1 MAFDAIRHLTARRV
15 PQILGIYLGASWILI
30 EFVSFLVDR
39 FALSPHLINLC
50 LVVLGAMI
58 PTVFLLAYFHG
69 APGPNEW
76 ATAEK
81 IGIPV
86 NLLAVAGLA
95 ALVFSD
101 KPLGATTETLILETE
116 EGETIERVVAKSE
129 FRKRLITFN
138 FQNETGDT
146 ELDWLQSAISLA
158 LLLDLEQ
165 DPFVDVTGYKG
176 LQERLERSGF
186 PNGVGMPLTLQT
198 SIAEDSHSDYFVSG
212 SFTVEADSLTVNASL
227 YETQRQRLMAE
238 SSVSGAEAMEI
249 VDRLSVQLRRDLE
262 IPERHI
268 EDLRDQRVADLL
280 TESPEAFKLQMIAY
294 NELMVKRDWI
304 SALEY
309 LERAVQVDPTSA
321 FAQYQL
327 AFVYLLTGQKEKAD
341 SAALLAM
348 QHLYRFPERWQYDF
362 KYLYYEVIEPHPE
375 KRFAVA
381 KMKAE
386 LFPDDVDAH
395 SLLASEYSNRHLRD
409 KAIAEYENILRIDP
423 SQYEYLRS
431 IGYRYMEAGE
441 FGKSRDYLQRYA
453 DAVPNNYAPFNALGD
468 LYAEMGEHERA
479 RFYHER
485 ALIIASDNVQVM
497 NDLATALYNLGEL
510 DESLEQHLA
519 ALDAARTVTER
530 ADAHW
535 ALSYHYHARGQ
546 LRKAVEHKELE
557 WGLREDYLPA
567 NIVLAEIKLRSLELY
582 ANAGLAD
589 QALEIIRDAERRLE
603 PPFNGFIP
611 LAYLDLYLAM
621 EDADRA
627 EAALADARSW
637 VERTGWG
644 WFRADLLAGEGR
656 IHELRGDYE
665 EAIDSYREALKLTPT
680 DVRLNRSIGRCLR
693 QLGRLEEAEE
703 QLLINLKRTPYNSRT
718 HYQLARVYADM
729 GDRARSQQHLAAAS
743 RVLEN
748 ADPECEVAQEVRVM
762 LAELEGSE
770 TST

>member
-1 MAFDAIRHLTARRV
+1 MAVDAIRNLLARRV
-15 PQILGIYLGASWILI
+15 PQILGIYFGASWVLI

-39 FALSPHLINLC
+39 FALSPHLITLC
-50 LVVLGAMI
+50 LVVLGAMV

-69 APGPNEW
+69 APGPNQW

-86 NLLAVAGLA
+86 NLLAVAALA

-101 KPLGATTETLILETE
+101 KPLGATTETLVLETE

-129 FRKRLITFN
+129 FRKKLIAFN
-138 FQNETGDT
+138 FQNESGDA

-165 DPFVDVTGYKG
+165 DPFVDVGGYKG
-176 LQERLERSGF
+176 LQEKLARSGY
-186 PNGVGMPLTLQT
+186 PNGVGLPISLQS
-198 SIAEDSHSDYFVSG
+198 SIAGDSHSDYFVSG
-212 SFTVEADSLTVNASL
+212 SFTREGDSLTVATSL
-227 YETQRQRLMAE
+227 YETRRQRLMAE
-238 SSVSGAEAMEI
+238 ARVSGVDVMEL

-268 EDLRDQRVADLL
+268 DEIRDQRVADLL

-294 NELMVKRDWI
+294 NEIVVKRDWN

-309 LERAVQVDPTSA
+309 LERAVQEDPTSA

-327 AFVYLLTGQKEKAD
+327 ALVYLLSGQRQKAD
-341 SAALLAM
+341 SAAELTM
-348 QHLYRFPERWQYDF
+348 QHLYRFPERWQYDI
-362 KYLYYEVIEPHPE
+362 KYMYYEIIEPDPD

-381 KMKAE
+381 NMKAE
-386 LFPDDVDAH
+386 LFPEDIDAH
-395 SLLASEYSNRHLRD
+395 SLLAREYSNRQLRD
-409 KAIAEYENILRIDP
+409 KAIAEYEAILKIDP

-441 FGKSRDYLQRYA
+441 FGKAQDYLQRYA
-453 DAVPNNYAPFNALGD
+453 DAVPNNYAPFKALGD
-468 LYAEMGEHERA
+468 LYANMGEHERA

-485 ALIIASDNVQVM
+485 ALIIDSDNVQVM
-497 NDLATALYNLGEL
+497 NALATALYNLGEL
-510 DESLEQHLA
+510 AESLEQHLA
-519 ALDAARTVTER
+519 ALEAARTVTER
-530 ADAHW
+530 AGAHW
-535 ALSYHYHARGQ
+535 ALSYHYNARGQ
-546 LRKAVEHKELE
+546 LRQALDHKELE
-557 WGLREDYLPA
+557 WSLREEYLPA
-567 NIVLAEIKLRSLELY
+567 NVVLAEIKLRSLELY
-582 ANAGLAD
+582 ANAGLANL
-589 QALEIIRDAERRLE
+589 ALETIRDAERKLE
-603 PPFNGFIP
+603 PPFNGFIA
-611 LAYLDLYLAM
+611 LAYLDLYLAL

-637 VERTGWG
+637 VERMGWG

-656 IHELRGDYE
+656 IHELRADYP

-729 GDRARSQQHLAAAS
+729 GDKGRALEHLATAS

-748 ADPECEVAQEVRVM
+748 ADPECEVAQEVRAM
-762 LAELEGSE
+762 LEELEGDE